1 MCAFWHAPEARLV
14 GRHFLEENVMEM
26 FYGLMG
32 LEHSVNL
39 QRWVIKAVIRAL
51 RLRYELLDNG
61 SIARIVL
68 KMAERLEYS
77 AKRFQFA
84 IVHCEFLY
92 TLCDKVL
99 PPPLSSSR
107 TSSLSH
113 SPFLVTYAS
122 SLLSHP
128 HMDKQSQTQTF
139 GNVAPTHTISS
150 RHGIAGAQ
158 ESVVA
163 AARDCL

>member
-1 MCAFWHAPEARLV
+1 MD
-14 GRHFLEENVMEM
+14 M

-32 LEHSVNL
+32 LDHSVNL

-92 TLCDKVL
+92 TLCDKV
-99 PPPLSSSR
+99 PLR
-107 TSSLSH
+107 ILINIHTPLKISSLFPNCISPH
-113 SPFLVTYAS
+113 SPSF
-122 SLLSHP
+122 HP
-128 HMDKQSQTQTF
+128 SCCQRTTPDP
-139 GNVAPTHTISS
+139 VHT
-150 RHGIAGAQ
+150 R
-158 ESVVA
+158 
-163 AARDCL
+163 R